1 MRKKQN
7 SSRLKETD
15 FSYFNLRESLIS
27 PQAEYLRSLRDEA
40 LFSNFGT
47 QVLIKIPADE
57 NGNILENNVDE
68 YSNFVDVH
76 WIDTTETVM
85 PLFNEYRQVVSDEG
99 MSADGYEGVYALE
112 VIIPSQLHLP
122 KNSRIILNEYDMKEY
137 KIAREWW
144 VLSTEVKQLSDSKT
158 YSRVAKCVPAR
169 KDLYNNIETA
179 QGTIWFDYGIDDLII
194 DKDTDLRAW
203 GIIWFP
209 RTVIDN
215 TKIKKIIHDEI
226 WEQTPDYPQFFEQV
240 ELMMYYD
247 DRSLH
252 IIHEG
257 AGFSVGDEFELK
269 DDNDNPIF
277 IDITEHGEEV
287 VPLTLTVTDVTEYG
301 GIKSYKLNTNR
312 GYTKFGREGK
322 LLVNIGTDIQ
332 EKATIELV
340 SLEWN
345 GDLLQE
351 VLSSAEILQPK
362 YMKPLEIITVF
373 SAKNPAIS
381 VLN

>member
-169 KDLYNNIETA
+169 RDLYNNIETA
-179 QGTIWFDYGIDDLII
+179 QGTIWFDYGTDDLII
-194 DKDTDLRAW
+194 DKDTNLRAW

-269 DDNDNPIF
+269 DNNDNPIF

-287 VPLTLTVTDVTEYG
+287 VPLTLIVTDVTEYG

>member
-169 KDLYNNIETA
+169 RDLYNNIETA

-312 GYTKFGREGK
+312 GYTKFGKEGK
-322 LLVNIGTDIQ
+322 LLVSVGTDIQ

>member
-15 FSYFNLRESLIS
+15 FSYFNLRESLVS

-40 LFSNFGT
+40 LFSNWGT

-169 KDLYNNIETA
+169 RDLYNNIETA
-179 QGTIWFDYGIDDLII
+179 QGTIWFDYGTDDLII
-194 DKDTDLRAW
+194 NKDTDLRAW

-252 IIHEG
+252 IIHGG
-257 AGFSVGDEFELK
+257 AGFSIGDEFELK
-269 DDNDNPIF
+269 DNNGNPIF

-287 VPLTLTVTDVTEYG
+287 VPLTLIVTDVTEYG

>member
-169 KDLYNNIETA
+169 RDLYNNIETA

-194 DKDTDLRAW
+194 DKDTNLRAW

-252 IIHEG
+252 IVHEG

>member
-137 KIAREWW
+137 KIAR
-144 VLSTEVKQLSDSKT
+144 
-158 YSRVAKCVPAR
+158 
-169 KDLYNNIETA
+169 
-179 QGTIWFDYGIDDLII
+179 
-194 DKDTDLRAW
+194 
-203 GIIWFP
+203 
-209 RTVIDN
+209 
-215 TKIKKIIHDEI
+215 
-226 WEQTPDYPQFFEQV
+226 
-240 ELMMYYD
+240 
-247 DRSLH
+247 
-252 IIHEG
+252 
-257 AGFSVGDEFELK
+257 
-269 DDNDNPIF
+269 
-277 IDITEHGEEV
+277 
-287 VPLTLTVTDVTEYG
+287 
-301 GIKSYKLNTNR
+301 
-312 GYTKFGREGK
+312 
-322 LLVNIGTDIQ
+322 
-332 EKATIELV
+332 
-340 SLEWN
+340 
-345 GDLLQE
+345 
-351 VLSSAEILQPK
+351 
-362 YMKPLEIITVF
+362 
-373 SAKNPAIS
+373 
-381 VLN
+381 

>member
-68 YSNFVDVH
+68 YSNFVDIH

-169 KDLYNNIETA
+169 RDLYNNIETA

-287 VPLTLTVTDVTEYG
+287 VPLILTVTDVTEYG

-312 GYTKFGREGK
+312 GYTKFGKEGK
-322 LLVNIGTDIQ
+322 LFVSVGTDIQ